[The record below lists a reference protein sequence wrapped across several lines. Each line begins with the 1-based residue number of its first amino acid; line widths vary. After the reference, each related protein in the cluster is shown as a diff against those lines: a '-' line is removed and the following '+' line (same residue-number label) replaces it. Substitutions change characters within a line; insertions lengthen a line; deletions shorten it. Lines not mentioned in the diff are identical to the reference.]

1 MKDTSCNDISSKNSD
16 DETADFIE
24 IDSEDLALSPDMIQ
38 ESEALPHHRAGYIYN
53 TEGAGSR
60 CFEIQ
65 KDLHEEHGH
74 PFHLWKNEDE
84 LWLAN
89 FIFMKAKMSI
99 SVCDNLLDRI
109 RCGRM

>member
-1 MKDTSCNDISSKNSD
+1 MKDTSNSDISSENS

-38 ESEALPHHRAGYIYN
+38 ENEAFSHNQAGYIYN
-53 TEGAGSR
+53 TEGAGSQ

-65 KDLHEEHGH
+65 KGLHEKHGH

-84 LWLAN
+84 FWLAN
-89 FIFMKAKMSI
+89 FMFTKAKMSMTV
-99 SVCDNLLDRI
+99 SDNLLDGI
-109 RCGRM
+109 RCG